1 MITFSETILY
11 TWHLKNTNSV
21 HITLYSTK
29 DEAGLTSNSW
39 NEKDYN
45 LEIILTRQNSIQKSE
60 EQLGPHLNC
69 HENYPRG
76 S

>member
-45 LEIILTRQNSIQKSE
+45 L
-60 EQLGPHLNC
+60 
-69 HENYPRG
+69 
-76 S
+76 